1 MFLKALDVIDAA
13 RFVNERDV
21 SSDLVEGFS
30 GLEDGLEGLEGDGN
44 NLGVGRIQDTTKG
57 LDGTKLDE
65 ALDVLGST
73 ASTNVGDDP
82 RGLLP
87 DLPLVIVQGIDDG
100 RNETSAVDDGTN
112 LNVSAGGNVG
122 KEPARLLADILAPM
136 AEKLLHHTEDVG
148 IDDRLG
154 LSIATAHEVT
164 KGTQAG
170 CDKIGLIRAKK
181 LNESV
186 GDVGILA
193 GLDALIISVTE
204 VAERPSDVDHDFIGS
219 RGVAEQRCQV
229 GKSRRH
235 HVQIRLGLSTAQV
248 GQSPNDIAKQSR
260 AGRLGDVEQNTLHGA
275 RLKNGIAKG
284 WRIARD
290 VAEAPGALLADVA
303 IGRSKLSDEVGDGTG
318 LRNGNGAVG
327 IGRSNVG
334 EGPCRLKLNLD
345 VLAGE
350 ETDDMGQGAALDH
363 VLAGRVALHGKETTK
378 CTNAFED
385 GRIVDVAICRDAV
398 VELGDVADGVDLAV
412 SRRRGRGR
420 RRPGGS
426 GSVHGGTSS
435 PGTDGAGAHGT
446 SLHEAVLLLRLA
458 KLDAGIVA
466 TTTAGIG
473 GDANLEGLRTV
484 YTIERIREESHG
496 REIDVRKCT

>member
-1 MFLKALDVIDAA
+1 MNAWLLGRICIVPPPWRDCIGSVFSILCLRGKVEGHLRLIGKVEGRGRLALGLGGINAEGEGVAGHDRSEILVLLRIVATEVLFDDGDGLLVNVVVLVFLKALDVIDAA

-21 SSDLVEGFS
+21 SGDLVEGFS

-44 NLGVGRIQDTTKG
+44 NLGVGRVQDTTKG

-100 RNETSAVDDGTN
+100 RNETGAVDDGTN

-148 IDDRLG
+148 VDDRLG

-164 KGTQAG
+164 EGTQAG

-204 VAERPSDVDHDFIGS
+204 IAERPSDVDHDFIG
-219 RGVAEQRCQV
+219 RGGIAEQRCQV

-235 HVQIRLGLSTAQV
+235 HMQIRLGLSTAQV
-248 GQSPNDIAKQSR
+248 GQRPNDIAKQSR

-290 VAEAPGALLADVA
+290 VAETPGALLADV
-303 IGRSKLSDEVGDGTG
+303 
-318 LRNGNGAVG
+318 G
-327 IGRSNVG
+327 IG
-334 EGPCRLKLNLD
+334 
-345 VLAGE
+345 
-350 ETDDMGQGAALDH
+350 
-363 VLAGRVALHGKETTK
+363 
-378 CTNAFED
+378 
-385 GRIVDVAICRDAV
+385 
-398 VELGDVADGVDLAV
+398 
-412 SRRRGRGR
+412 
-420 RRPGGS
+420 
-426 GSVHGGTSS
+426 
-435 PGTDGAGAHGT
+435 
-446 SLHEAVLLLRLA
+446 
-458 KLDAGIVA
+458 
-466 TTTAGIG
+466 
-473 GDANLEGLRTV
+473 
-484 YTIERIREESHG
+484 
-496 REIDVRKCT
+496 